1 MDFTRKSNDIYFASL
16 FGLILKDSFATSKC
30 VYIHTY
36 ILNVGNYKEKVQF
49 SSKGKKKK
57 RKNDVI
63 NNELSGSRGAN
74 LYFFCRQFTVQFVY

>member
-1 MDFTRKSNDIYFASL
+1 MY
-16 FGLILKDSFATSKC
+16 IL
-30 VYIHTY
+30 TY

-49 SSKGKKKK
+49 SSKGKKK

-74 LYFFCRQFTVQFVY
+74 LYFFCRQFTVAICLLRCQHLELGGTDGTQPF